1 MKTNG
6 KNLNTFF
13 SILKDVRPTKPGLT
27 HEEIQNILGSAPM
40 TGSTSRRNIFNRR
53 TGMAAII
60 GSILFCTAAF
70 YMMQDN
76 TVQNTPIQK
85 PQLPASMSVA
95 TQPAHPAAPE
105 AHPAATDNSMPQRS
119 VRPDA
124 VGVVRRAEYHP
135 FSNASFHDSRSTT
148 VITDASVNNSLAP
161 SGEPCGP
168 PFPQDSTP
176 PLLPPLRPLPP
187 EAPPVHFT
195 TISSTRI
202 LELTEEEMVPLN
214 ITMRGN
220 QLEVYGEEKLPL
232 DNPKR
237 KIHFYKLGFDTTQST
252 VTCRQKV
259 SAGIGRIESKALPYT
274 PIDTFSKL
282 VPIIVSSDK
291 KMERMESSSLVF
303 FDHSPLLELF
313 VMDRKELDTSMFRD
327 NSPHLRLT
335 DERNSM
341 LASKL
346 IPIRI
351 RPNQTETDIKESGRG
366 EYTLWYFPTEEFV
379 AALPDRYRIPLREEL
394 KLIADVEQHTITSSE
409 VCQRLTGE
417 TFFDYCRRNSGTL
430 ALASVYPNPTK
441 GDITCRFSLKSGR
454 TLSFALYDIYGKHLR
469 NLTEPQWME
478 PGDHNVNMNVKE
490 TGSGA
495 YLVVIKT
502 DQGEQVVQRV
512 IVE

>member
-6 KNLNTFF
+6 KNLNTFL
-13 SILKDVRPTKPGLT
+13 SILKDVRPTQPGLT
-27 HEEIQNILGSAPM
+27 REEIRNILESSSM
-40 TGSTSRRNIFNRR
+40 TGSVSRRNILNRR

-70 YMMQDN
+70 YMI
-76 TVQNTPIQK
+76 QNDAPQNNPIRQ
-85 PQLPASMSVA
+85 PQSPARISVA
-95 TQPAHPAAPE
+95 TQPIRPGTPEVHHTAPGI
-105 AHPAATDNSMPQRS
+105 SVPQRAGY
-119 VRPDA
+119 PGA
-124 VGVVRRAEYHP
+124 VAPAQRARYQP
-135 FSNASFHDSRSTT
+135 FSDAIFHNGRSTT
-148 VITDASVNNSLAP
+148 VVSDTSINVSLT
-161 SGEPCGP
+161 SLGEPCGP
-168 PFPQDSTP
+168 PLPNDSNP
-176 PLLPPLRPLPP
+176 
-187 EAPPVHFT
+187 PPVAPVHPT
-195 TISSTRI
+195 TISITRI

-220 QLEVYGEEKLPL
+220 QIEVYGEEKFSL
-232 DNPKR
+232 DTPKR
-237 KIHFYKLGFDTTQST
+237 KVHFYKLGFDTTQRT

-259 SAGIGRIESKALPYT
+259 SAGVGSIESKSLPYT

-282 VPIIVSSDK
+282 VPIIVCSDR
-291 KMERMESSSLVF
+291 KMDRKTEKIESSALVF
-303 FDHSPLLELF
+303 FDSSPLLELF
-313 VMDRKELDTSMFRD
+313 GMNREELDSTMFRKD
-327 NSPHLRLT
+327 SPHLRLT

-341 LASKL
+341 LASRL

-351 RPNQTETDIKESGRG
+351 RPNQTKRDIEESGRG

-379 AALPDRYRIPLREEL
+379 AALPERYRTPLREEL
-394 KLIADVEQHTITSSE
+394 KLIADVEQHTLTSGE

-417 TFFDYCRRNSGTL
+417 TFFDYCRKSSGAL

-441 GDITCRFSLKSGR
+441 GDVTCKFSLKNGR

-469 NLTEPQWME
+469 NLTEAQWME
-478 PGDHNVNMNVKE
+478 PGDHEIAMNVKT

-502 DQGEQVVQRV
+502 DQGEQAVQRV